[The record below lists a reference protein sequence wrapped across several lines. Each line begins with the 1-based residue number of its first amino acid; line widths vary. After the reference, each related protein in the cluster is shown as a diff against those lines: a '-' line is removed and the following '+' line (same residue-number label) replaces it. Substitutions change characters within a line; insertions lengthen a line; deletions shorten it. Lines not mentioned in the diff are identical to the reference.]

1 MARITKVTRAD
12 GPCASDAVPANL
24 VHAATDRPAL
34 DDGRRW
40 LDMIVSAVVMAS
52 VMGALVFVVF
62 RCYPTERSDAPP
74 WPLFRRASWD
84 GIRHGY
90 DGRRTR

>member
-1 MARITKVTRAD
+1 
-12 GPCASDAVPANL
+12 
-24 VHAATDRPAL
+24 
-34 DDGRRW
+34 
-40 LDMIVSAVVMAS
+40 MIVSAVVMAS